1 MSPSFHESGQ
11 HDEIMARIAEQ
22 QRLQKQGQNQGD
34 GNAGARGGMFNAQQ
48 KANKSVDITLDGP
61 NGNG

>member
-1 MSPSFHESGQ
+1 
-11 HDEIMARIAEQ
+11 MARIAEQ